1 MCSLRNRQRK
11 DFALIKRMRSA
22 RAASDQSVRILYP
35 SFFFFLSF
43 FLLLLF
49 AWLNPNRTISDIFSY
64 IVLTYLPKTTRRCS
78 FWSSSNAR
86 AATVLHT
93 SLRRRIPCVRG
104 ILKVT
109 FLFWEP
115 KVDMSAYQAQAQANS
130 QNAPSPLDV
139 QQTQVQYEQC
149 STSPWYWVP

>member
-1 MCSLRNRQRK
+1 MLTPGYTLFVLSSQQATQGFCVDKEDAVCSCCLGPVCTY
-11 DFALIKRMRSA
+11 FIFTL
-22 RAASDQSVRILYP
+22 
-35 SFFFFLSF
+35 FFFFQFF
-43 FLLLLF
+43 FLFYSPGSTPIARFL
-49 AWLNPNRTISDIFSY
+49 TYFSY

-130 QNAPSPLDV
+130 QSSLQPGWTASRRHPG
-139 QQTQVQYEQC
+139 
-149 STSPWYWVP
+149 